1 MNILT
6 ATTSEVAKFGGS
18 SMARPELVTAQLEY
32 ESDRVPI
39 IVCSAPGIDREH
51 GFDKKMTQVLLDNSF
66 SMQSEIEERFEHIAH
81 LYDPSGTDYAVH
93 NVVRRIGADI
103 DNWKTNNWPL
113 AGLGEYWSAQ
123 MLAAHTGRE
132 FVDARE
138 IIRFDA
144 NGNLDEPTT
153 LDHIK
158 LRLLPGR
165 KYVVPGFYGADTNGN
180 VHLLDRGGSDVTGAL
195 IAKALEA
202 DEYHNWSDVPGYM
215 SADPRVVL
223 RAFPLSNITY
233 HEARDLGVG
242 GSQLLHKSVSKI
254 LDGTNTTTIMRQTAG
269 ELGNRGT
276 QITGE
281 RSNVATEPIAGITGS
296 LALSLSVHRFGLNE
310 EVGGEKEILEAFERE
325 SVSFEQTG
333 SGFDTISVYTPV
345 PDPNTD
351 AISGDIYHQT
361 AERLSKIAR
370 NLQNGEIPA
379 IEFSGLLHIVGEG
392 MRTSGQTRTNVKARV
407 MQEFE
412 RRHIAI
418 EGETA
423 SKMSPTSTIFIEILN
438 KQHPAS
444 ELEYS
449 IQSAHD
455 ALAHMFVN

>member
-1 MNILT
+1 MNVLT

-18 SMARPELVTAQLEY
+18 SMARPEIVTAQLEY
-32 ESDRVPI
+32 ESDRVPV

-51 GFDKKMTQVLLDNSF
+51 GFDKKVTQVLLDNSF
-66 SMQSEIEERFEHIAH
+66 SMQSEIEERFKHIAC
-81 LYDPSGTDYAVH
+81 LYDPAGTDYAVH
-93 NVVRRIGADI
+93 NVVRRINEDI
-103 DNWKTNNWPL
+103 DHWNAHDWPL

-138 IIRFDA
+138 IIRFDT
-144 NGNLDEPTT
+144 NGSLDESTT
-153 LDHIK
+153 LDQIK

-165 KYVVPGFYGADTNGN
+165 KYVVPGFYGADRSGN

-215 SADPRVVL
+215 SADPQIVPN
-223 RAFPLSNITY
+223 ATPLSNITY

-242 GSQLLHKSVSKI
+242 GSQLLHRSVSKI
-254 LDGTNTTTIMRQTAG
+254 LCGTNTTTVMRQTAG

-276 QITGE
+276 HITGE
-281 RSNVATEPIAGITGS
+281 RINLATEPIAGITGS

-310 EVGGEKEILEAFERE
+310 EVGGEREILEAFEKE

-333 SGFDTISVYTPV
+333 SGFDTITVYTPI
-345 PDPNTD
+345 PDPSID
-351 AISGDIYHQT
+351 SVSADIYHET
-361 AERLSKIAR
+361 AQKLSNIAK
-370 NLQNGEIPA
+370 NLQNGETPV

-392 MRTSGQTRTNVKARV
+392 MRISGQTRTNVKSKV

-423 SKMSPTSTIFIEILN
+423 SKQSPTSTIFIEILD
-438 KQHPAS
+438 KQYPAS

-449 IQSAHD
+449 IQSTHD